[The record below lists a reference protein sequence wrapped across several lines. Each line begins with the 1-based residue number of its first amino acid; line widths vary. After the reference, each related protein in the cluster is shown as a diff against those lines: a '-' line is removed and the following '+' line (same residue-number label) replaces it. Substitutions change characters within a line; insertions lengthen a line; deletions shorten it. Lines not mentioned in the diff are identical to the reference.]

1 MSAYCA
7 KIADPNFEMELEA
20 MVDRHGVSAILN
32 ELANIC
38 AAKSEHIATN
48 WQDASLAKLWDKDS
62 RTLARAEE
70 RITKY

>member
-1 MSAYCA
+1 MPAHCRET
-7 KIADPNFEMELEA
+7 INPNFEMELEA

-32 ELANIC
+32 GLANIC
-38 AAKSEHIATN
+38 AAKSEHISTN

-62 RTLARAEE
+62 RTLARAEV